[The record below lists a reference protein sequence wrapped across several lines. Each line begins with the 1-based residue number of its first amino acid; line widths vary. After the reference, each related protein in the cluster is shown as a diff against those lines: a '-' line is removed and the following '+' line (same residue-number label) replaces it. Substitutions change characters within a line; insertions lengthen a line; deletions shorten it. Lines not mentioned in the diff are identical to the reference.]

1 MKKSVSID
9 EIKNSYFGE
18 FKSNIANQ
26 SENKLLNRSSLT
38 SSANYILKETKRK
51 LNQIDQNKEKS
62 KLTETQLLEIVGN
75 IEKEEKEELSELER
89 ETVVA
94 SLSSSL
100 QNYGILSPLLEQED
114 INDIIIRS
122 YNDIS
127 VQKGR
132 RNFQTD
138 LSFSDEESYI
148 SFIENLL
155 KRAGKS
161 CTTATPVVDTA
172 IDERVRACV
181 THQSFSPPGSGPML
195 TLRISR
201 HKDISL
207 NHLSRLGLAPKEIL
221 EYLSKVVEIG
231 KFTILIAGEVGTG
244 KTTLLKS
251 LLSSTA
257 ESDAILI
264 IEDTHELK
272 MNRKFVRTLLTREN
286 NTEGRGKI
294 APALAIRTGMRMAM
308 NRVVLGEMRDS
319 EAAEAF
325 IDVCSSGHSGLST
338 IHARSVRDAL
348 NRLEIFLLRAQ
359 KNVGVSTIRRQI
371 SDSLSLILH
380 IGLDPVNQKR
390 RITEVSEVENSSEG
404 IIQISPIFKFLTSDT
419 LSTKWQRSG
428 GISKLLSQNFQIS
441 APGTIIQL
449 DNYSSSENQELVNE

>member
-1 MKKSVSID
+1 MKKPVSID

-18 FKSNIANQ
+18 FYKEVLNQ
-26 SENKLLNRSSLT
+26 KPKEQAQKSSLT
-38 SSANYILKETKRK
+38 SSANFILKETKRK
-51 LNQIDQNKEKS
+51 INHVDKNQDKS
-62 KLTETQLLEIVGN
+62 KLSETQLLEIVGN

-122 YNDIS
+122 HRDIS

-138 LSFSDEESYI
+138 LSFSDEETYI

-172 IDERVRACV
+172 IDEKVRACV

-207 NHLSRLGLAPKEIL
+207 NNLSRLGLAPKEIL
-221 EYLSKVVEIG
+221 NYLSQVVETG
-231 KFTILIAGEVGTG
+231 RNTILIAGEVGTG

-251 LLSSTA
+251 LLSSTD
-257 ESDAILI
+257 ESEAILI

-272 MNRKFVRTLLTREN
+272 INRKFVRTLLTREN

-338 IHARSVRDAL
+338 IHARSVRDSL

-359 KNVGVSTIRRQI
+359 KNVGVSTVRRQI

-380 IGLDPVNQKR
+380 IGLDPLNQTR
-390 RITEVSEVENSSEG
+390 RIMEVAEVENSSEG
-404 IIQISPIFKFLTSDT
+404 VVQISPIYKFMHSENNIA
-419 LSTKWQRSG
+419 KWERAG
-428 GISKLLSQNFQIS
+428 GVSRLLSKNFSIS
-441 APGTIIQL
+441 EPGKIIEL
-449 DNYSSSENQELVNE
+449 DNHLANKELNNA